1 MCVGG
6 MDIRPQIKK
15 LSRAHQFV
23 IATPGRALDLIKK
36 RFILA
41 EKFNTVVLDE
51 ADRMLDMGFITDM
64 RKILEKTPE
73 TRETLLFSAT
83 MNQASEKLADD
94 FLKNPVT
101 VSVKKTDVTQNI
113 EQTIVHYQNNNKFDT
128 LLDLLKDKDF
138 KRVLVFGSRKHSA
151 QKLAEQLNDNKIP
164 TESIHGNKSHNHRQ
178 RALQNFKDG
187 THKVIVAT
195 DVVARGIHVNNI
207 SHVINYDLPNT
218 ADDYIHRIGRT
229 GRAGQKG
236 KAITFI
242 QSRG

>member
-1 MCVGG
+1 MRKAAPVQKQAHWQNSFSHTSHRKDNQKYEPQDTDTCPDKRTSSLTREIFLLTKNLNMHSVMCVGG

-36 RFILA
+36 KFILA

-64 RKILEKTPE
+64 RKIPLEKTPE

-113 EQTIVHYQNNNKFDT
+113 EQTIVHYQKQQQVRHPARPI
-128 LLDLLKDKDF
+128 K
-138 KRVLVFGSRKHSA
+138 
-151 QKLAEQLNDNKIP
+151 
-164 TESIHGNKSHNHRQ
+164 RQ
-178 RALQNFKDG
+178 RL
-187 THKVIVAT
+187 
-195 DVVARGIHVNNI
+195 
-207 SHVINYDLPNT
+207 
-218 ADDYIHRIGRT
+218 
-229 GRAGQKG
+229 
-236 KAITFI
+236 
-242 QSRG
+242 

>member
-1 MCVGG
+1 MSSL
-6 MDIRPQIKK
+6 PQAEH
-15 LSRAHQFV
+15 S
-23 IATPGRALDLIKK
+23 TSSKK

-138 KRVLVFGSRKHSA
+138 KRVTLVFGSSFFHFKHCVASRSCR
-151 QKLAEQLNDNKIP
+151 NSR
-164 TESIHGNKSHNHRQ
+164 TT
-178 RALQNFKDG
+178 NF
-187 THKVIVAT
+187 
-195 DVVARGIHVNNI
+195 R
-207 SHVINYDLPNT
+207 
-218 ADDYIHRIGRT
+218 
-229 GRAGQKG
+229 
-236 KAITFI
+236 
-242 QSRG
+242 